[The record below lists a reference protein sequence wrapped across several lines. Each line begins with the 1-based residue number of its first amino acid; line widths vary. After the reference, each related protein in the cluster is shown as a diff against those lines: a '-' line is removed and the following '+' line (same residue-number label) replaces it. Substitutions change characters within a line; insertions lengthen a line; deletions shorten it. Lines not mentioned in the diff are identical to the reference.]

1 MLKDYLKL
9 SWMNGARYFW
19 DKEELIRFLDRS
31 GSCIL
36 DLTSGVQIPDPDS
49 GSRIFFIFFQNC
61 EIEHFS
67 SFSPA
72 GLNSMSAVQL
82 LTLFAECSCSTSYS
96 PHFFL
101 RLCFHS
107 LFSRRVPVCKPWR
120 VHRYTIQYNPV
131 IDTCDVWLHP
141 FSTSLARTVRGCLL
155 LVPNAKSAACIHTTG
170 VVGTHCLLVNART
183 ASIFATSLCCRH

>member
-1 MLKDYLKL
+1 
-9 SWMNGARYFW
+9 
-19 DKEELIRFLDRS
+19 
-31 GSCIL
+31 
-36 DLTSGVQIPDPDS
+36 
-49 GSRIFFIFFQNC
+49 
-61 EIEHFS
+61 
-67 SFSPA
+67 
-72 GLNSMSAVQL
+72 MSAVQL

-183 ASIFATSLCCRH
+183 ASIFATSLCCRHWLMDHRRVPSNMRLPPRGPGCCCCCGRDSLHFTPSVNRCSGADKGSGLRPRWRRFFLYIIMVETAKMSYVS